1 VLVYKLASSFNPGDV
16 VVFRHGDGEFWIGI
30 VNRQVGE
37 DRWVVEKKI
46 AGKEVVMEL
55 GRDAIVGRVFL
66 NTR

>member
-1 VLVYKLASSFNPGDV
+1 
-16 VVFRHGDGEFWIGI
+16 